1 MGCRLFSCQSIS
13 IGHTRGKFWRCG
25 IRTRDEAHDIP
36 CKARSARVPVRIF
49 VPRVLDRDSNMHFL
63 ELHHLDDLVKVPPFG
78 ILEPMIC
85 RHDGT
90 PRLDVLE
97 SGEPLE
103 LVCGAQS
110 VCLLAGTNCRACTIH
125 RLAHSAAP
133 FPRSSC
139 QASPLMAWAADLDEA
154 AAIMTSLSSPSTR
167 CVWSCL
173 KYDLSL
179 T

>member
-1 MGCRLFSCQSIS
+1 M
-13 IGHTRGKFWRCG
+13 
-25 IRTRDEAHDIP
+25 
-36 CKARSARVPVRIF
+36 
-49 VPRVLDRDSNMHFL
+49 LDRDSNMHFL